1 MSTAIGGGS
10 RRPVAYL
17 DELLPRAEEQAF
29 LHLGHWDDP
38 RRADSDLRAAQQR
51 YNDRLLLRA
60 QLGDGLAVLDVGC
73 GLGGTLAGLAERYP
87 AMKLTGID
95 IEERQI
101 ARAGRRLAAAGQ
113 GRVELCVADAC
124 ALPFG
129 DQCFD
134 RVLAIEAAF
143 HFSSRQQFLREAR
156 RVLKPTGILVLSDIL
171 PGARLA
177 ELEHEAGPALAVE
190 SVIQAGLGPWP
201 DFWGREPNTV
211 HLAKGLGFRTSFRF
225 DATRVTLPSYRCML
239 GESPPQLGR
248 AADAS
253 PLQRALAVMA
263 WLQAN
268 EMLQILYLAFELG

>member
-1 MSTAIGGGS
+1 MSTSIGGGS

-17 DELLPRAEEQAF
+17 DELLPRAEDQAF

-38 RRADSDLRAAQQR
+38 RRADLDLRAAQQR

-60 QLGDGLAVLDVGC
+60 RLTDGLRVLDVGC

-87 AMKLTGID
+87 AMKLMGID
-95 IEERQI
+95 IEGRQI
-101 ARAGRRLAAAGQ
+101 DCAGRRLAARGHD
-113 GRVELCVADAC
+113 RVELAVADAC
-124 ALPFG
+124 ALPCG
-129 DQCFD
+129 DHCFD
-134 RVLAIEAAF
+134 RVLAFEAAF
-143 HFSSRQQFLREAR
+143 HFDSRRRFLMEAR
-156 RVLKPTGILVLSDIL
+156 RVLKPGGLLVLSDIL

-177 ELEHEAGPALAVE
+177 ELEHEPGPALAVE
-190 SVIQAGLGPWP
+190 SVIQAGMGPWP
-201 DFWGREPNTV
+201 DFWGCEPNTV
-211 HLAKGLGFRTSFRF
+211 HVAKGLGFRMSFRF

-239 GESPPQLGR
+239 GESPPQLGS
-248 AADAS
+248 AATAS